1 MNQSSTDRLIRIML
15 GGVLLIIVSY
25 FPLNVY
31 LTWILVLLGIFLI
44 VTGLTGFCPA
54 YSLLKLGTKK

>member
-1 MNQSSTDRLIRIML
+1 MNQSSTDRFLRILI

-25 FPLNVY
+25 LPLNIY
-31 LTWILVLLGIFLI
+31 LTWVLVLLGIFLM

-54 YSLLKLGTKK
+54 YSLLKTGTKK